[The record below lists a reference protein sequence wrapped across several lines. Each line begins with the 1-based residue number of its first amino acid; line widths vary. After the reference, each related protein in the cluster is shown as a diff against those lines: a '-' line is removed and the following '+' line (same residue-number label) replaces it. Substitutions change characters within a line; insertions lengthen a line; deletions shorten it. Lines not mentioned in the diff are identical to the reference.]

1 VRRDQTIG
9 QGRAELAASATIE
22 EHNAGGSMTPHQR
35 RMRELA
41 ASRRLQG
48 DLQGLI
54 DAHPG
59 TVPSAAVAEAF
70 ERCGSLLPPES
81 DLLRQLERLA
91 QGLRSRSAAH
101 IGEESIRRVIGTLR
115 DRSDKLSRRIETR
128 DAKLREK
135 R

>member
-1 VRRDQTIG
+1 
-9 QGRAELAASATIE
+9 
-22 EHNAGGSMTPHQR
+22 MTPHQR
-35 RMRELA
+35 RMRELE
-41 ASRRLQG
+41 ASRRLQS

-54 DAHPG
+54 DSHPG
-59 TVPSAAVAEAF
+59 TVPSVAVAEAF

-81 DLLRQLERLA
+81 DLLGQLARLS

-115 DRSDKLSRRIETR
+115 ERSDKIGRRTETR
-128 DAKLREK
+128 DAKLRQK

>member
-1 VRRDQTIG
+1 
-9 QGRAELAASATIE
+9 
-22 EHNAGGSMTPHQR
+22 MTPHQR
-35 RMRELA
+35 RMRELE
-41 ASRRLQG
+41 ASRRLQS

-54 DAHPG
+54 DSHPG
-59 TVPSAAVAEAF
+59 TVPSVAVAEAF

-81 DLLRQLERLA
+81 ELLGQLARLS

-115 DRSDKLSRRIETR
+115 ERSDKLGRMIEAR
-128 DAKLREK
+128 DAKLRQK